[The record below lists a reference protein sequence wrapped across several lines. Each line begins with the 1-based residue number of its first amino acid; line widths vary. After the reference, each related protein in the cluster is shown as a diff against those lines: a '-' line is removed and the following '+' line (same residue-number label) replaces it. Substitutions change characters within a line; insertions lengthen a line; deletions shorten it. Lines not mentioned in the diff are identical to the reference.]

1 MLSFNV
7 FFFFTS
13 ILLLSDTSQRF
24 GAEKPNEGFHHFRSS
39 DSPFQTGMHGMA
51 SVQQPGTTDD
61 FVHEAVLLYVFLN
74 TSRHSG
80 SSDTQI
86 LINLYD
92 MK

>member
-39 DSPFQTGMHGMA
+39 DSPLQTGMHGMA

-61 FVHEAVLLYVFLN
+61 FVHEAVLLYFFK
-74 TSRHSG
+74 TPP
-80 SSDTQI
+80 DTLAHQI
-86 LINLYD
+86 HKFSLI
-92 MK
+92 